1 MAGILDTPQ
10 SLMPS
15 LEGVNAEKVINK
27 SSSGTAMQDLSHP
40 KAKTKTDRMK
50 KNKQNPTPSQPKPF
64 KNVKIT
70 RSKKT
75 VAKSYTA
82 EDLEATADE
91 LQILDTSRS
100 VDQQHPTL
108 DNQTLRVLELHSA
121 FRVTKSQ
128 NKKNLKVLTFE
139 EADKSSL
146 VSLGH
151 FSMYLKESQKLI
163 HVEHIIDVQELA
175 AKLSDMEGKTCVK
188 KQATNQY
195 LSLVKKI
202 GFHGIAANIH
212 NTGNKMDFLPEQL
225 NSTLDDILPRFIVDS
240 QEERLRKMLFD
251 GFLYLLADIFAKT
264 LSCQEGSEL
273 SVCLQSYNSPL
284 ILFAQLATLS
294 SVHRTTMLFTCI
306 S

>member
-146 VSLGH
+146 VSLGQRDED
-151 FSMYLKESQKLI
+151 FDTSKVLSPQDES
-163 HVEHIIDVQELA
+163 LA
-175 AKLSDMEGKTCVK
+175 
-188 KQATNQY
+188 
-195 LSLVKKI
+195 
-202 GFHGIAANIH
+202 
-212 NTGNKMDFLPEQL
+212 
-225 NSTLDDILPRFIVDS
+225 DDIIEELVDLKATS
-240 QEERLRKMLFD
+240 EVE
-251 GFLYLLADIFAKT
+251 ASNVHVFAT
-264 LSCQEGSEL
+264 PMPEMTSSSDRTQFTFSECK
-273 SVCLQSYNSPL
+273 STSASFHVS
-284 ILFAQLATLS
+284 
-294 SVHRTTMLFTCI
+294 
-306 S
+306 